1 MIALAELGIVVL
13 VLLVLFATS
22 IRVLREYE
30 RGVVFMLG
38 RFWKVKGPGLVI
50 LIPVVQQM
58 VRVDLR
64 TVVLDVPPQDVITRD
79 NVSVKV
85 NAVVYF
91 RVVDP
96 EKAVIQVVQFLEA
109 TSQLAQTTLR
119 AVLGKHELDALL
131 AEREKLNL
139 DIQRVIDSQTD
150 AWGIKVSNVEIKH
163 VDLNESMVRAIARQA
178 EAERERRAK
187 IIHAEGELQASEKL
201 LQAAQMLSKQS
212 QAMQLRY
219 LQTLG
224 NIAGDKSSTIV
235 FPVPVDLLTAI
246 GAIKPAEPAKQ

>member
-1 MIALAELGIVVL
+1 MDNYFWLVIVVGL
-13 VLLVLFATS
+13 FVLLAYALR
-22 IRVLREYE
+22 ILREYE
-30 RGVVFMLG
+30 RGVVFQLG

-50 LIPVVQQM
+50 VIPGIQQM

-64 TVVLDVPPQDVITRD
+64 TVTMDVPSQDVISRD

-96 EKAVIQVVQFLEA
+96 EKAIIQVENFLIA
-109 TSQLAQTTLR
+109 TGQLAQTTLR
-119 AVLGKHELDALL
+119 AVLGKHELDEML

-139 DIQRVIDSQTD
+139 DIQTQLDVQTD
-150 AWGIKVSNVEIKH
+150 AWGIKVSTVEIKH
-163 VDLNESMVRAIARQA
+163 VDIDESMIRAIAKQA

-201 LQAAQMLSKQS
+201 LQAAQKLSEQPE
-212 QAMQLRY
+212 AMQLRY
-219 LQTLG
+219 LQTLA
-224 NIAGDKSSTIV
+224 NIAGDKTSTIV
-235 FPVPVDLLTAI
+235 FPVPVDIVAQIMESLSKKRA
-246 GAIKPAEPAKQ
+246 G

>member
-1 MIALAELGIVVL
+1 MLVLAELGIVV
-13 VLLVLFATS
+13 VILLVLVATS
-22 IRVLREYE
+22 IRVLREYQ

-96 EKAVIQVVQFLEA
+96 EKAIIQVERYLDA

-119 AVLGKHELDALL
+119 AVLGKHELDQLL

-139 DIQRVIDSQTD
+139 DIQRVLDVQTD

-163 VDLNESMVRAIARQA
+163 VDLNETMIRAIARQA

-201 LQAAQMLSKQS
+201 LQAAQMLAQAP

-235 FPVPVDLLTAI
+235 FPLPMDLLSVLKASVGSDT
-246 GAIKPAEPAKQ
+246 KP